1 MSTRKRFRL
10 FENGIED
17 INVNDRVTIIFH
29 RFAVLYFI
37 LVPLLYLFQDIL
49 KIELPLA
56 DACILM
62 AICVLG
68 WLLVDITIRL
78 EWKEISKFIQLI
90 HLHIIIS
97 YLGTNSTV
105 QMAML
110 FFLVPLFSI
119 MYFDLFTFF
128 VTMALSYVIT
138 LVALYERTVS
148 YFVRGLTGG
157 TGIMDFWAFLVMGHT
172 IESVIMIVVGVA
184 IVCYGQRFRENYYES
199 KKNIIAVEAANTAK
213 SSFLANMSHEIRTP
227 INAIIGM
234 NEMIIRESNEKEIL
248 QYAENVQSAS
258 KNLLDIVN
266 DILDFSKIESGKMD
280 IVPVNYSVKSLL
292 NGLIDIIKV
301 RVESKDL
308 EFITDID
315 DRCPSVLLGDEIR
328 VRQVITNL
336 LTNAVKY
343 THEGSVTLRLR
354 VTVLNDGEKV
364 RLDFAVIDTG
374 IGIKEEDMD
383 KLFDTFSRLDEAQNR
398 NIEGTGLGLPLTAH
412 LLELMGSKLQ
422 VSSTYGKGSTFHFS
436 LEQGIVERRPIGE
449 FTHTEVAEESSA
461 KGYRSSFAAPKAR
474 ILVVDDTRLN
484 LEVIKGLLKNTKA
497 LIDTA
502 ESARECIEMIQ
513 DETYNI
519 ILLDHKMPE
528 MDGIEC
534 IKFIRSEHLVD
545 SAYTKVIALTAN
557 AISGAREFYLES
569 GFDDYLS
576 KPVQADALEKML
588 CSYLPVNMLEDA
600 ENNSE
605 PETTEEVADVPEING
620 INKEDA
626 LRYAGYDKATRN
638 KTLRLYRD
646 EFEERRN
653 ILDSCFKKRDW
664 DDYQIHVHA
673 LKSTS
678 KTIGAES
685 IFALATRLEEA
696 AANKDVRWIEFD
708 HGVLMDQYAMLVSR
722 ISKALAIIEP
732 EDKTLKLK
740 PISRDG
746 IKDVCDRLRQC
757 LDDYDAEQ
765 MLKIADSLQ
774 TKDLLGELKQKLR
787 EACEGFDYEMVEECV
802 RELEEYA
809 H

>member
-1 MSTRKRFRL
+1 MGTKKRFSF

-17 INVNDRVTIIFH
+17 VNVNDRVTRIFH
-29 RFAVLYFI
+29 RLSTLYFVI
-37 LVPLLYLFQDIL
+37 VPLIYMFQGIL
-49 KIELPLA
+49 IYEFPLT
-56 DACILM
+56 DACVLM

-68 WLLVDITIRL
+68 WLVVDIVIRL
-78 EWKEISKFIQLI
+78 GYKNAAKYIQLI
-90 HLHIIIS
+90 HLHILIT

-119 MYFDLFTFF
+119 MYFDFPTYFI
-128 VTMALSYVIT
+128 TMGTCYVIT
-138 LVALYERTVS
+138 LFALYERTVS
-148 YFVRGLTGG
+148 YFTRGLTGG
-157 TGIMDFWAFLVMGHT
+157 TGIIDFWEFLVIGHS

-184 IVCYGQRFRENYYES
+184 IVSYGRRFRESFFES
-199 KKNIIAVEAANTAK
+199 KKSILAVEAANTAK

-234 NEMIIRESNEKEIL
+234 NEMIIRESGEKEIL
-248 QYAENVQSAS
+248 KYAENVKSAS

-280 IVPVNYSVKSLL
+280 IVPVNYSVNSLL
-292 NGLIDIIKV
+292 NSLIDMIMQRAEAKNI
-301 RVESKDL
+301 EL
-308 EFITDID
+308 ITDID
-315 DRCPSVLLGDEIR
+315 DRCPSILLGDEVR

-354 VTVLNDGEKV
+354 TTVLNDGEKV
-364 RLDFAVIDTG
+364 RLDVAVIDTG
-374 IGIKEEDMD
+374 IGIKEEDKD
-383 KLFDTFSRLDEAQNR
+383 KLFDTFRRLDEAQNR

-436 LEQGIVERRPIGE
+436 LEQGIVERRAIGQ
-449 FTHTEVAEESSA
+449 FTRTESKEENST
-461 KGYRSSFAAPKAR
+461 GVYRSSFAAPKAR
-474 ILVVDDTRLN
+474 ILVVDDTKLN

-497 LIDTA
+497 YIDTA
-502 ESARECIEMIQ
+502 ESGRECIEKLQ
-513 DETYNI
+513 DDVYNI
-519 ILLDHKMPE
+519 VLLDHKMPE

-534 IKFIRSEHLVD
+534 MKFIKSEHLINP
-545 SAYTKVIALTAN
+545 AETKIIALTAN

-576 KPVQADALEKML
+576 KPVQAEALERML
-588 CSYLPVNMLEDA
+588 CSHLPVNMLEDA
-600 ENNSE
+600 DDKAEDESAE
-605 PETTEEVADVPEING
+605 QAADVPEING
-620 INKEDA
+620 INKEEA
-626 LRYAGYDKATRN
+626 LRYAGGDKATRN

-664 DDYQIHVHA
+664 DNYQINVHA

-696 AANKDVRWIEFD
+696 ASNKDIRWIEFD

-722 ISKALAIIEP
+722 INKALALIEP
-732 EDKTLKLK
+732 EEKASELK
-740 PISRDG
+740 PISREG
-746 IKDVCDRLRQC
+746 IKDICERLKQS
-757 LDDYDAEQ
+757 LDDYDAEE
-765 MLKIADSLQ
+765 MMRISDSLM
-774 TKDLLGELKQKLR
+774 TKDILGELKQKLHD
-787 EACEGFDYEMVEECV
+787 ACESFDYDMVEECV

-809 H
+809 V

>member
-1 MSTRKRFRL
+1 MSIKKGLKL
-10 FENGIED
+10 FESGIED
-17 INVNDRVTIIFH
+17 INVNDRVTLIFH
-29 RFAVLYFI
+29 RLAVLYFI
-37 LVPLLYLFQDIL
+37 LVPLLYVLQRVLLYEFTL
-49 KIELPLA
+49 T

-68 WLLVDITIRL
+68 WLVVDIAIRL
-78 EWKEISKFIQLI
+78 EYKTAAKYIQLI
-90 HLHIIIS
+90 HLHIVIS

-119 MYFDLFTFF
+119 MYFDMATYFI
-128 VTMALSYVIT
+128 TMGLCYVIT

-148 YFVRGLTGG
+148 YFSRGLTGG
-157 TGIMDFWAFLVMGHT
+157 TGIWDFWIFLVMGHT
-172 IESVIMIVVGVA
+172 IESVIMIAVGVA
-184 IVCYGQRFRENYYES
+184 IVNYGRKFRDSFFES
-199 KKNIIAVEAANTAK
+199 KKSIIAVEAANTAK

-234 NEMIIRESNEKEIL
+234 NEMIIRESGEKEIL
-248 QYAENVQSAS
+248 KYAENVKTAS

-280 IVPVNYSVKSLL
+280 IVPVNYSVNSLL
-292 NGLIDIIKV
+292 NELIGMIRQRAEAKN
-301 RVESKDL
+301 L
-308 EFITDID
+308 ELITDID
-315 DRCPSVLLGDEIR
+315 DRCPSILLGDEVR
-328 VRQVITNL
+328 VRQAVTNL

-343 THEGSVTLRLR
+343 THTGSVTLRLR
-354 VTVLNDGEKV
+354 TTILNDGEKV

-374 IGIKEEDMD
+374 IGIKEDDID
-383 KLFDTFSRLDEAQNR
+383 KLFDTFRRLDEAQNR

-422 VSSTYGKGSTFHFS
+422 VNSTYGKGSTFHFS

-449 FTHTEVAEESSA
+449 FTRAESEEEVSPG
-461 KGYRSSFAAPKAR
+461 GYRSSFAAPKAR
-474 ILVVDDTRLN
+474 ILVVDDTKLN

-497 LIDTA
+497 MIDTA
-502 ESARECIEMIQ
+502 SSGRECIEKLQ
-513 DETYNI
+513 SDNYNI
-519 ILLDHKMPE
+519 VLLDHKMPE

-534 IKFIRSEHLVD
+534 LKLIKKEHLINPGE
-545 SAYTKVIALTAN
+545 TKIIALTAN
-557 AISGAREFYLES
+557 AISGAREFYLEA

-576 KPVQADALEKML
+576 KPVHAEALEQTL
-588 CSYLPVNMLEDA
+588 CSHLPVNMLEDA
-600 ENNSE
+600 VNDE
-605 PETTEEVADVPEING
+605 EEVKDGGVVDIPDING
-620 INKEDA
+620 INREEA
-626 LRYAGYDKATRN
+626 LRYAGGDKATRN

-653 ILDSCFKKRDW
+653 ILDTCFKKRDW
-664 DDYQIHVHA
+664 DNYQINVHA

-696 AANKDVRWIEFD
+696 AANKDIRWIEFD

-722 ISKALAIIEP
+722 ISKALALIEP
-732 EDKTLKLK
+732 EEKAPELK
-740 PISRDG
+740 PISKDG
-746 IKDVCDRLRQC
+746 IRDICERLKQS

-765 MLKIADSLQ
+765 MQKLAESLQ
-774 TKDLLGELKQKLR
+774 TKDLLGELKQKLHD
-787 EACEGFDYEMVEECV
+787 ACESFDYDMVEECI

-809 H
+809 Q